1 MTHLDSEPE
10 FLSYHFLIKN
20 YKQIILLLLV
30 FLIIFVVEY
39 ITYINA
45 VFFNIITKP
54 MIPGV
59 SNVVIPIQKNK
70 KQKKSK

>member
-1 MTHLDSEPE
+1 MVYIDSEPDV
-10 FLSYHFLIKN
+10 LSYHFLIKN

-30 FLIIFVVEY
+30 FFIIFIVEY

-45 VFFNIITKP
+45 VFFNIVTKP

-59 SNVVIPIQKNK
+59 SNVIPVKQNK

>member
-1 MTHLDSEPE
+1 MTYLDSEPDV
-10 FLSYHFLIKN
+10 LSYHFLINN

-30 FLIIFVVEY
+30 FFIIFIVEY

-45 VFFNIITKP
+45 VFFNIVTKP

-59 SNVVIPIQKNK
+59 SNVVVPIKNK
-70 KQKKSK
+70 KQKKTK